1 MDTSFAAINRS
12 FCRNASGAILVSDIT
27 DAKSL
32 EDAASWK
39 EEVDQV
45 VASNGSPIP
54 MVLASNKLDLLSG
67 DEEELYEYQQQEFL
81 DRFAKEHGFIESIR
95 CSAKEDI
102 EIAQLFSSL
111 TREMLIKEIKELE
124 NEDENDYVDDGEFR
138 DERTGSLTLSANQAI
153 GGNSVNASQ

>member
-1 MDTSFAAINRS
+1 
-12 FCRNASGAILVSDIT
+12 
-27 DAKSL
+27 
-32 EDAASWK
+32 
-39 EEVDQV
+39 
-45 VASNGSPIP
+45 

-102 EIAQLFSSL
+102 EIAQLFSAL

-124 NEDENDYVDDGEFR
+124 NEDDNDYVDDGEFR
-138 DERTGSLTLSANQAI
+138 DERTGSLTLSANQA
-153 GGNSVNASQ
+153 GGSVNASQQDNRVKLDQKAQAKKKDKKCC